1 MYAQKGGSKS
11 GEVERQSIL
20 QQMKVRNTLKKDK
33 SWIHEQQSLEEQ
45 KDENTS
51 PMDSPLGSSKAYN
64 ISSSPG
70 NRPKSNREPFW
81 NTEDSDRLSL
91 SPPSAPT
98 LLKGS
103 RDSLAK
109 SIENDTATPS
119 PPGPQNKSSSST
131 GYRGMYTI
139 PLEPSSKVHQPL
151 PANGYPTKS
160 FKGQKTKSASLPR
173 VPTASGYKMTTE
185 DYKKLAPFNIRPSS
199 TGDIEEDDDE
209 PFSPEEHSKRSEAAS
224 SILKGTASKQR
235 SYVLSAAKRS
245 NGSPTQDIPTPFLA
259 KRVEIQEDYNGD
271 NKNHTLPAKMS
282 PQFSTGLNS
291 NEESKKIPDKSPTM
305 ETTTRTTF
313 TSKESSNT
321 YTKDPEWKSKLNPFS
336 SAEMSME
343 TTKKPFEP
351 LVQNETKPKVI
362 SSSEKSSNTYT
373 KDPEWKSKLN
383 PFSSAEMSMETTKKP
398 LQPLVENE
406 TKPKV
411 IGSSE
416 KSVDTARKPLEPLVQ
431 NETKSKVISS
441 SEKSMETVKK
451 PLEPFVQNETKP
463 KVISSSEKSMETA
476 RKPLE
481 PLVQNE
487 TKLKVISLSEKS
499 METTKKPLQPLVQ
512 NETKPKVVSS
522 SEKSMETTKKPLQ
535 PLVQNETKPKV
546 ISSSE
551 KSDDISRRSPTS
563 SSSTVTR
570 TTTTITKN
578 ESGEDGKMI
587 SSVTESRTIVTNKE
601 SDEKRKPPESSP
613 ITEARTRTTITSKE
627 SIESDKRIP
636 EPIPRNDIK
645 PKAGNLPEKRNEAII
660 EEAELISWTDPAPSK
675 PSISTEK
682 SEKKEVPKPAPRT
695 EIKNRVSSND
705 SETTQPKSKRME
717 APLIVISP
725 ELAWTSC
732 YEDDGERGLIT
743 TGVQS
748 SHRSS
753 SQRSGGGSAITS
765 RYTVPEC
772 LEDDPEE
779 YTVSTKWSTPHPK
792 ENAISTTTRSS
803 YTIPEYLSDQELESD
818 PKRSSSRSVVTTTT
832 STTEPWSMV
841 SDYHDDKGPASTRF
855 TTSSRERTTT
865 TTTTTMR
872 ETRYESPSA
881 TQYNKPDPNANS
893 RGVFVKE
900 YVDSSELS
908 SRNPSSPVYNSSSGG
923 NFSDDIERV
932 SYNSNF
938 SSLYSSAPRRSDE
951 GPCTYCGRE
960 IRDCAKIILEHLNIY
975 CHEYCFKCGI
985 CHKPMGDLIDSIF
998 IHRDVVHC
1006 QSCYEKLF

>member
-362 SSSEKSSNTYT
+362 SS
-373 KDPEWKSKLN
+373 
-383 PFSSAEMSMETTKKP
+383 
-398 LQPLVENE
+398 
-406 TKPKV
+406 
-411 IGSSE
+411 
-416 KSVDTARKPLEPLVQ
+416 
-431 NETKSKVISS
+431 
-441 SEKSMETVKK
+441 
-451 PLEPFVQNETKP
+451 
-463 KVISSSEKSMETA
+463 
-476 RKPLE
+476 
-481 PLVQNE
+481 
-487 TKLKVISLSEKS
+487 SEKS

>member
-383 PFSSAEMSMETTKKP
+383 PFSSAEM
-398 LQPLVENE
+398 
-406 TKPKV
+406 
-411 IGSSE
+411 
-416 KSVDTARKPLEPLVQ
+416 
-431 NETKSKVISS
+431 
-441 SEKSMETVKK
+441 
-451 PLEPFVQNETKP
+451 
-463 KVISSSEKSMETA
+463 
-476 RKPLE
+476 
-481 PLVQNE
+481 
-487 TKLKVISLSEKS
+487 
-499 METTKKPLQPLVQ
+499 
-512 NETKPKVVSS
+512 
-522 SEKSMETTKKPLQ
+522 SMETTKKPLQ

>member
-362 SSSEKSSNTYT
+362 SSSEKSNTYT

-383 PFSSAEMSMETTKKP
+383 PFSSAEM
-398 LQPLVENE
+398 
-406 TKPKV
+406 
-411 IGSSE
+411 
-416 KSVDTARKPLEPLVQ
+416 
-431 NETKSKVISS
+431 
-441 SEKSMETVKK
+441 
-451 PLEPFVQNETKP
+451 
-463 KVISSSEKSMETA
+463 
-476 RKPLE
+476 
-481 PLVQNE
+481 
-487 TKLKVISLSEKS
+487 S

>member
-383 PFSSAEMSMETTKKP
+383 PFSSAEM
-398 LQPLVENE
+398 
-406 TKPKV
+406 
-411 IGSSE
+411 
-416 KSVDTARKPLEPLVQ
+416 
-431 NETKSKVISS
+431 
-441 SEKSMETVKK
+441 
-451 PLEPFVQNETKP
+451 
-463 KVISSSEKSMETA
+463 
-476 RKPLE
+476 
-481 PLVQNE
+481 
-487 TKLKVISLSEKS
+487 S